1 MGAHCLCLADTRCHV
16 IALTPVDAARVRTP
30 DSARGAGRD
39 RPFGDT
45 GEPGQPPVGLEHLRS
60 IEGARV
66 HQSATT
72 SGRWLGS
79 ITPPV
84 PTRMRE
90 VAAATAAASTVGA
103 EPATP
108 GTLWCSETQNR

>member
-1 MGAHCLCLADTRCHV
+1 MDLLGA
-16 IALTPVDAARVRTP
+16 VDPAEQ
-30 DSARGAGRD
+30 
-39 RPFGDT
+39 F
-45 GEPGQPPVGLEHLRS
+45 GEPAGEVLGVLLAVAERPAYAVGNPTERPSPMS
-60 IEGARV
+60 IRPGKSDASTPNC
-66 HQSATT
+66 SATT

-84 PTRMRE
+84 PTRMVE

-108 GTLWCSETQNR
+108 GTPWCSETQKR